1 MLNLITNQIVPK
13 PFLTAECVFCE
24 LKLIKYEVTLHQCFC
39 MSNISPLFHND
50 EMMCASHP

>member
-24 LKLIKYEVTLHQCFC
+24 LKLMKYEVTLHQCFC

-50 EMMCASHP
+50 EMMCAGHP